1 MSKVKK
7 KIIHEIPIEE
17 IGEVEIA
24 RAQEL
29 KINVGDENII
39 VYTHKYKEMY
49 ECFRVAFELLER
61 NI

>member
-1 MSKVKK
+1 MKK

-29 KINVGDENII
+29 KINVG
-39 VYTHKYKEMY
+39 
-49 ECFRVAFELLER
+49 
-61 NI
+61 